1 MNRIALIEDHER
13 VASIVCRAFANTGIE
28 VEVYDRI
35 ATARVAL
42 RQLSYSTIIVDRGL
56 PDGDGLEFVRELRSR
71 GTMTPCLLL
80 TARDAVNDRIAGL
93 DGGADDYLT
102 KPFSTQELVARV
114 RALLRR
120 PAALHAADPEYRGLK
135 IVAAATTMEF
145 GDDAIT
151 LAPAELQIMLTLV
164 RAAGVAV
171 RRSALE
177 LAGWGL
183 TEAVTPNALDV
194 AMHRLRKKL
203 SAIESKVEIVNS
215 RGHGYALQVERA
227 Q

>member
-13 VASIVCRAFANTGIE
+13 VANIVCRAFANTGIE

>member
-13 VASIVCRAFANTGIE
+13 VANIVCRAFANTGIE

-164 RAAGVAV
+164 RRDAPLAQEALRHRVQGRDRQLARARLRAAGRAC
-171 RRSALE
+171 
-177 LAGWGL
+177 
-183 TEAVTPNALDV
+183 
-194 AMHRLRKKL
+194 
-203 SAIESKVEIVNS
+203 AIAFP
-215 RGHGYALQVERA
+215 HPFC
-227 Q
+227 